1 MLQVAAAVVI
11 HNIQNNKIK
20 ATFSLKLAEVKNSF
34 EKCKVLP
41 KCSSAKH
48 PEKCSSAKH
57 LEKCSKSCVK
67 IFEVNKVLVETLIE
81 CTVKTD

>member
-11 HNIQNNKIK
+11 HNIQNNKSI

-34 EKCKVLP
+34 EKCRVFA
-41 KCSSAKH
+41 KCSSPKH
-48 PEKCSSAKH
+48 PEKCSKN
-57 LEKCSKSCVK
+57 CVK
-67 IFEVNKVLVETLIE
+67 SHEVNKVRVETLIE

>member
-48 PEKCSSAKH
+48 PEKCS
-57 LEKCSKSCVK
+57 KSCVK